1 MYPFY
6 NILILPF
13 DVTKSKL
20 PTPESVSSGK
30 KRVKKQV
37 TCYVFSLIW
46 LAQIFVFYLD
56 GETPVLLLRIR
67 YQFVLHSTDKGGTQ
81 VARWRRRSRGRRE
94 RDSGG
99 IWDILEV
106 LIEVLVYVPRL
117 IFGLL
122 RLIFKLFD

>member
-1 MYPFY
+1 M
-6 NILILPF
+6 
-13 DVTKSKL
+13 
-20 PTPESVSSGK
+20 
-30 KRVKKQV
+30 
-37 TCYVFSLIW
+37 
-46 LAQIFVFYLD
+46 
-56 GETPVLLLRIR
+56 
-67 YQFVLHSTDKGGTQ
+67 
-81 VARWRRRSRGRRE
+81 ARWRRRSRGRRE